1 MKRLTMLVHGPPGQG
16 KSWLFATAPGP
27 RLFLDGEGRAEHL
40 PGHVIWWNPEQAP
53 PDIDANAVTTDTTV
67 AVDIRSQRD
76 LTNARAWL
84 DRGDHY
90 FKSVGLDSVTE
101 VQDRVIEEI
110 KGTHADGRQDWGDI
124 FDMLNEYIM
133 GLKNLRR
140 HPTNPLDVIYV
151 VAGSE
156 THEGATQPYVRG
168 QLARKLPY
176 RFDVLGYLTR
186 QVDPS
191 NNNRFRDLLID
202 SAGTSIM
209 VKSNIDSITQAWP
222 TGHVI
227 EPDLGTLLQV
237 INHQPEEASSE

>member
-1 MKRLTMLVHGPPGQG
+1 MKRLTALFHGPPGAG
-16 KSWLFATAPGP
+16 KSWVAVTAPGP

-40 PGHVIWWNPEQAP
+40 PGHVIWWNPETP
-53 PDIDANAVTTDTTV
+53 PPAIEEHNITTDTTV
-67 AVDIRSQRD
+67 AVDIRAQRD

-90 FKSVGLDSVTE
+90 FKSVALDSVTE

-140 HPTNPLDVIYV
+140 HPTNPIDVIYV

-156 THEGATQPYVRG
+156 TQEGVTQPYVRG

-176 RFDVLGYLTR
+176 RFDVLGHLTR

-191 NNNRFRDLLID
+191 TNERYRDLLID

-209 VKSNIDSITQAWP
+209 VKSNIDQITRAWP
-222 TGHVI
+222 TGHVP
-227 EPDLGTLLQV
+227 EPNLSTMLQV
-237 INHQPEEASSE
+237 INQPEEASSE